1 MRGDESQTYFLEAY
15 EFPLSEADHT
25 TITGMLREQAVFA
38 PSFALETNEDLYDV
52 LFYRR
57 QAYHHDTS
65 ITILAD
71 RNVVTRWLSV
81 LSGQGRFI
89 SGPSSCSY
97 HGVCT
102 IRQHTRRTQSCSL

>member
-1 MRGDESQTYFLEAY
+1 MGSDESQTYFLEAY

-25 TITGMLREQAVFA
+25 TIAEMLCEQAVFG
-38 PSFALETNEDLYDV
+38 PSFALETNEDLYDA

-71 RNVVTRWLSV
+71 RNVVTRWFAV
-81 LSGQGRFI
+81 LAGRP
-89 SGPSSCSY
+89 GSY
-97 HGVCT
+97 RYFRHRVKLTGDRSRKFC
-102 IRQHTRRTQSCSL
+102 